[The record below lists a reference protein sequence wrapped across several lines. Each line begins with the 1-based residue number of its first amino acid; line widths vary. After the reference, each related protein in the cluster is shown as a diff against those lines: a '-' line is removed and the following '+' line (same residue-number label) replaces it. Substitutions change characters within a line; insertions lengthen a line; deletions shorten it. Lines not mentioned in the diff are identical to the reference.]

1 MAEDRIGAITQQSIE
16 AIVVL
21 NSDETQPHFQT
32 SCSAK
37 CTLALLP
44 PGDAEAPNRGHPDRN
59 GRPVAR

>member
-32 SCSAK
+32 SCSAEY
-37 CTLALLP
+37 TLALLP
-44 PGDAEAPNRGHPDRN
+44 PENAEAPKPGHP
-59 GRPVAR
+59 V